1 MSGAED
7 GGGRPEVAASPAL
20 LRRIGALLTPYRR
33 SLVLV
38 TVAILVSSLLG
49 VATPFLTQR
58 VFDEALFPVDGSGV
72 DLRLLVVL
80 TAAMIVL
87 PLISA
92 AIGVGQ
98 TYLTTKVG
106 NQAMAELRG
115 RLFEH
120 LERMELAFFTATKT
134 GSIQS
139 RLANDVGGVRSVL
152 TTTASSILSNL
163 VTVLASLVAMVLLSW
178 QLTVV
183 AVALMPLF
191 VVLQRRVGARRQRL
205 ARATQE
211 SLSDMTAITE
221 EALSVSGVLLA
232 KIFNRADAEVA
243 RYRVE
248 NERQIDLQVRQAMAG
263 QGFFGVVSAFMAI
276 TPALVYLL
284 AGYMLTGG
292 AGGAVLS
299 AGTLVAFS
307 TLQARLMMPMV
318 SLMRVA
324 LDVQTS
330 LALFRRIF
338 EYLDLTP
345 AIADRPGAEV
355 LDRASVRGRVELD
368 GVWFTYPAP
377 PRLTAPPP
385 APRGSR
391 GGRGMGSGGMGGGG
405 MGGGGMGGAM
415 GMAWG
420 AGGLPP
426 SGPGRPPVAT
436 SAPGLAVPAVGPA
449 DAVVEGPRSDGESG
463 NGVPTDGVPTDGVP
477 TDGDATTDGGPGAG
491 AGTRGRRWAVRDVS
505 FTVEPGQL
513 AAFVGPSGAGKTTLS
528 YLVPRLY
535 EVDRGAVRIDG
546 RDVRDV
552 TLGSLADVVGMVT
565 QDPYLFH
572 ATIAENLRYARPDAT
587 EDMLVEA
594 CRAANIHDRIMSFP
608 DGYATTVGERGYRLS
623 GGEKQR
629 LAIARVLLKD
639 PRVLILDEATSAL
652 DSASERLVQE
662 ALATA
667 MSRRTTLAIAH
678 RLSTIRHADVIF
690 VVDDGRVV
698 ERGTHDE
705 LVAAPD
711 GLYARLYAE
720 QFGGGRV
727 QARFADGVLFTDGVV
742 LAQPTQPTVPT
753 A

>member
-1 MSGAED
+1 MTTATTPGATAS
-7 GGGRPEVAASPAL
+7 VAASPAL
-20 LRRIGALLTPYRR
+20 LRRIGALLTPYRG
-33 SLVLV
+33 SLTLV
-38 TVAILVSSLLG
+38 AVAILVSSVLG
-49 VATPFLTQR
+49 VITPFLTQR
-58 VFDEALFPVDGSGV
+58 VFDEALFPPDGSGV
-72 DLRLLVVL
+72 DLRLLGLL
-80 TAAMIVL
+80 TAGMIVI
-87 PLISA
+87 PLLSS

-106 NQAMAELRG
+106 NLAMAELRG

-163 VTVLASLVAMVLLSW
+163 VTVIASLVAMLLLSW
-178 QLTVV
+178 QLTIV
-183 AVALMPLF
+183 AVALMPVF

-248 NERQIDLQVRQAMAG
+248 NERQVDLQVRQAMAG

-292 AGGAVLS
+292 AGGAAIS

-307 TLQARLMMPMV
+307 TLQSRLMMPMV

-345 AIADRPGAEV
+345 AVADRPGAEA
-355 LDRASVRGRVELD
+355 LDPATVRGRVELD
-368 GVWFTYPAP
+368 GVWFAYPPP

-385 APRGSR
+385 APRGGR
-391 GGRGMGSGGMGGGG
+391 GGGAGGGGG
-405 MGGGGMGGAM
+405 MSMG
-415 GMAWG
+415 WG
-420 AGGLPP
+420 ALGLPP
-426 SGPGRPPVAT
+426 SGPGKPPVAT
-436 SAPGLAVPAVGPA
+436 SAPGLAVPAIGRADAATDGAPRPPGPA
-449 DAVVEGPRSDGESG
+449 TDDDGAVAGA
-463 NGVPTDGVPTDGVP
+463 PTDATADGTP
-477 TDGDATTDGGPGAG
+477 
-491 AGTRGRRWAVRDVS
+491 GRRTGMDGAPRRRPWAVRDVS

-572 ATIAENLRYARPDAT
+572 ATIADNLRYARPDAT
-587 EDMLVEA
+587 GEQLAEA

-608 DGYATTVGERGYRLS
+608 EGYATTVGERGYRLS

-652 DSASERLVQE
+652 DSASERLVQD

-698 ERGTHDE
+698 ERGTHEE
-705 LVAAPD
+705 LVASSD

-727 QARFADGVLFTDGVV
+727 QARFADGVMFTDGVV
-742 LAQPTQPTVPT
+742 LAQPSPP
-753 A
+753 AA